1 MKKKIISKVISG
13 TILCSMLAYTTPVF
27 AYTKDETVY
36 TKLDSNGNQNKTIV
50 TTHLKN
56 DIKSKELKDMTDL
69 INIKNTSGEETYTKD
84 EDYLTWNTEG
94 EDIYY
99 QGETSKNLPITCKIK
114 YELDGKEISSNEILG
129 KSGKVKIILEYIN
142 NEEREVSINGTN
154 EKVYVPFVVVAGT
167 IIDNSKN
174 RNIEVSNGKIIDDGS
189 KTIAM
194 GIALPGMKESLK
206 LSNEDINIPNSIE
219 ITMDAKDF
227 EQSNIMT
234 YITPKVFEED
244 DLDIF
249 DKLDEVYTK
258 VDTLQSSSKAIVD
271 GANTLKEGTQT
282 YSKKSEEFNNAMKQV
297 KSGVSTLNS
306 KYTELDEGINSLKS
320 GSTELLAGV
329 QTLNQSAGA
338 LSNLGTLTSSV
349 PQLYSA
355 STSVNNGVTALEQ
368 QINANNQTLQA
379 TINALDPV
387 ADATLIASLQ
397 TQLDNNKVLMSNLEP
412 SNTTKGLAYASG
424 ALNNGLQT
432 MNNSVSQLTGLDTL
446 TTGATKLVNGTTA
459 LSEGINKLSAGSSE
473 LKKGIQT
480 LDASTKAVALAD
492 DQLTQGAKTLAEGA
506 TKLAEGTIKFDQE
519 GIQKICN
526 YINGD
531 TKDVTQRIE
540 KLADLANN
548 YNNFTKLESGNE
560 GTVKFIM
567 IIEAIKEQDNKENA
581 ILETKK

>member
-56 DIKSKELKDMTDL
+56 NIKSKELKDMTDL
-69 INIKNTSGEETYTKD
+69 INIKNTSGEETYTK
-84 EDYLTWNTEG
+84 EGDYLTWNAEG

-154 EKVYVPFVVVAGT
+154 EKVYVPFVVTAGT

-189 KTIAM
+189 KTIVM

-258 VDTLQSSSKAIVD
+258 VDTLQSSSKAIVG

-338 LSNLGTLTSSV
+338 LANLGALTSSI
-349 PQLYSA
+349 PQLYGA

-387 ADATLIASLQ
+387 ADATLISSLQ

-412 SNTTKGLAYASG
+412 SDRTKGLTYASG

-432 MNNSVSQLTGLDTL
+432 MNNSVGQMTGLDTL

-480 LDASTKAVALAD
+480 LDASTKAVVSAD
-492 DQLTQGAKTLAEGA
+492 NQLTQGAKTLAEGA

-531 TKDVTQRIE
+531 AKDVTQRIE
-540 KLADLANN
+540 KLADLAND

-560 GTVKFIM
+560 GTVKFII

>member
-387 ADATLIASLQ
+387 ADATLISSLQ

-412 SNTTKGLAYASG
+412 SDRTKGLTYASG

>member
-387 ADATLIASLQ
+387 ADATLISSLQ

-412 SNTTKGLAYASG
+412 SDRTKGLTYASG

-432 MNNSVSQLTGLDTL
+432 MNNSVGQMTGLDTL

-480 LDASTKAVALAD
+480 LDASTKAVVSAD
-492 DQLTQGAKTLAEGA
+492 NQLTQGAKTLAEGA